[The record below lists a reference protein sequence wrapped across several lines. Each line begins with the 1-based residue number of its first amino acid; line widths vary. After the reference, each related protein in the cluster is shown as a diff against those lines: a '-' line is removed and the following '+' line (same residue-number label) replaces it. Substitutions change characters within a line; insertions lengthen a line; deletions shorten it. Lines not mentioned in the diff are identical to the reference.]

1 MTKRIVVHGRVQGV
15 GFRYFTEQVAKSLG
29 VTGEVWNRRDGA
41 VEAIASHDDGAVLDT
56 LTERLQHGPG
66 YVQRVDAFDAAD
78 APAQGFRI
86 GATR

>member
-15 GFRYFTEQVAKSLG
+15 GFRYFTEQAAKSLG

-41 VEAIASHDDGAVLDT
+41 VEAVASHNDCATLDSFV
-56 LTERLQHGPG
+56 EQLQHGPG
-66 YVQRVDAFDAAD
+66 HVQRVDAFDVAD